1 MPKARIA
8 GTGRSDFPQPGH
20 QHARLFGARGFPG
33 IFRGGPDLRART
45 IPDEKTMAAAQAR
58 RSTPGE
64 PE

>member
-8 GTGRSDFPQPGH
+8 GTGRSDLPQPCH
-20 QHARLFGARGFPG
+20 QCARLFGARGFPG

-45 IPDEKTMAAAQAR
+45 IPDEKTMAMAQAR
-58 RSTPGE
+58 RSIPGE